1 MRLKTFITL
10 LSVVLAISCESAITP
25 EIEKDPQTSKE
36 TQVKISSEEV
46 SGVWRWYKYPVFIEN
61 GEIHKDQ
68 SYGNSPADPEEN
80 NSSYL
85 EFENGKV
92 LAHYTHYVFYEYTD
106 GKNGVVWGEYV
117 IDNNVNDLLISF
129 DKETKKGT
137 FKNLSG
143 LSGELTVLKSNNDS
157 IELLLDLGNDSYS
170 VLELNHEANT
180 DLIQKL
186 KTCPN
191 RDYNQMRL
199 DRDEYWKQKN

>member
-25 EIEKDPQTSKE
+25 EIEKDPQTNKE
-36 TQVKISSEEV
+36 TQVNISSEEV

-92 LAHYTHYVFYEYTD
+92 LAHYTNYVFYEYTD
-106 GKNGVVWGEYV
+106 GKN
-117 IDNNVNDLLISF
+117 
-129 DKETKKGT
+129 
-137 FKNLSG
+137 
-143 LSGELTVLKSNNDS
+143 
-157 IELLLDLGNDSYS
+157 
-170 VLELNHEANT
+170 
-180 DLIQKL
+180 
-186 KTCPN
+186 
-191 RDYNQMRL
+191 
-199 DRDEYWKQKN
+199 

>member
-1 MRLKTFITL
+1 M
-10 LSVVLAISCESAITP
+10 
-25 EIEKDPQTSKE
+25 
-36 TQVKISSEEV
+36 
-46 SGVWRWYKYPVFIEN
+46 WRWYKYPVFIEN

-117 IDNNVNDLLISF
+117 IDNNVNDLLINF